1 MIPLQSLWPRW
12 AYGLPIGNHNHYRRR
27 CVHRHTHSIIYWMIG
42 KHIEHEPPT
51 RNVRIMAGLST
62 RADAIPI
69 ASVPILSGLTSSI
82 LTLIA
87 LLASIRQSTSRRISK
102 YYFLIK
108 LWIAPRRYAH
118 PLGGGSQQSNL
129 TQSITKNRPFYNPS
143 RGRSIRQGSRLGG
156 NYKEITTCH

>member
-27 CVHRHTHSIIYWMIG
+27 CVDRHIYSIIYWILG

-51 RNVRIMAGLST
+51 RHVHIMAGL
-62 RADAIPI
+62 RKCADAIPI
-69 ASVPILSGLTSSI
+69 ASVPTRSCLAFS
-82 LTLIA
+82 TLELGA
-87 LLASIRQSTSRRISK
+87 LLASIRQRASCRVSK
-102 YYFLIK
+102 YYFFDQALDSTQEVH
-108 LWIAPRRYAH
+108 ASP
-118 PLGGGSQQSNL
+118 GDGTQQSNL

-156 NYKEITTCH
+156 NYKEIKTCH